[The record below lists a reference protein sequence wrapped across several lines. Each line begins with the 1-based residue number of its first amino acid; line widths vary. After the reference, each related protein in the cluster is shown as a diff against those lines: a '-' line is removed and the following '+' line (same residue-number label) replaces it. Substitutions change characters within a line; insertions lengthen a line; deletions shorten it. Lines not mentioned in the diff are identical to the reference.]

1 MKDDVR
7 ELRDAGGPSA
17 SALISGTSPREAAEL
32 LFGLLLDVAGKHQPE
47 IEPLLKGGA
56 SVADVTPELLARAV

>member
-7 ELRDAGGPSA
+7 ELGSADERA
-17 SALISGTSPREAAEL
+17 SAPALIAGTSPREAAEL
-32 LFGLLLDVAGKHQPE
+32 LFGLLLDVARKHQPE

-56 SVADVTPELLARAV
+56 SVAD